1 MLLLWLWL
9 APKEADMNSKMKSAL
24 ESYARSFLVA
34 ALTAYT
40 MGMRDLESMLIAG
53 AIAIAG
59 PALRAINPKDPAFGI
74 VADIVETEL
83 DKLAKADKKKKAAK
97 KK

>member
-1 MLLLWLWL
+1 
-9 APKEADMNSKMKSAL
+9 MNSKMKSAL